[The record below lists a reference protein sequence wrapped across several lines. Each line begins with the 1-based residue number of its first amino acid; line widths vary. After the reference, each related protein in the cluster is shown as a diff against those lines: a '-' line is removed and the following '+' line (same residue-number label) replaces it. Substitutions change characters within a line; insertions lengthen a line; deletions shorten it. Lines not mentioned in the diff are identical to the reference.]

1 MAGAA
6 AGSQRSF
13 RNSPTGVP
21 AGTEGCDM
29 SAGVAWLA
37 TWLPAA
43 AVLTK
48 GDGRHRVLGPG
59 RRAGGSGHGRSA
71 RVDPVEHGRRGGAG
85 LASPDSGT
93 RSGVLDPV

>member
-48 GDGRHRVLGPG
+48 GDGRAVESSDQAGVPAAPATAGP
-59 RRAGGSGHGRSA
+59 
-71 RVDPVEHGRRGGAG
+71 PE
-85 LASPDSGT
+85 LT
-93 RSGVLDPV
+93 R